1 MDIIIFI
8 MKKHVNCTDRNL
20 KKSIKI
26 TKQWEK
32 GEKYTHSTIF
42 LNVPQKHDYSVCNEL
57 SQ

>member
-42 LNVPQKHDYSVCNEL
+42 FNVP
-57 SQ
+57 